1 MVNLFYKSNQQR
13 LRVFNEQRKL
23 DLINQLK
30 QKEKIRAINDQE
42 IYNDEVADQLAKIY
56 ANFIE
61 KPSIKKS
68 LLTSSNIQMIEQS
81 PKVPPTPASQIP
93 MLEAQPEVPLLKY
106 ERPTKSLSAPNTP
119 SLQPKGFD
127 LGELQR
133 RISVDPEEKKKID
146 TMNVAQLKEYL
157 TNNNISFDNKAKKQD
172 LRNLIYSTL
181 PPKKIEPS
189 AGIYRK
195 RKKLKMLLKK

>member
-68 LLTSSNIQMIEQS
+68 LLTSSNIQM
-81 PKVPPTPASQIP
+81 PPTPASQIP

-106 ERPTKSLSAPNTP
+106 ERKSLSAPNTR
-119 SLQPKGFD
+119 GFD

-157 TNNNISFDNKAKKQD
+157 TNNNMPFDNKAKKQE
-172 LRNLIYSTL
+172 LRNFIYSTL

>member
-68 LLTSSNIQMIEQS
+68 LLASSNIQMIE
-81 PKVPPTPASQIP
+81 PFPNVPSTPTSQIP

-106 ERPTKSLSAPNTP
+106 EKPTKAKSAPNTP
-119 SLQPKGFD
+119 SKPKGFD
-127 LGELQR
+127 IEELKGVLN
-133 RISVDPEEKKKID
+133 IDLEEKKKVD
-146 TMNVAQLKEYL
+146 TMSVAQLKEYAQK
-157 TNNNISFDNKAKKQD
+157 NNISLGSLKRKQD
-172 LRNLIYSTL
+172 LRNLIYQTL
-181 PPKKIEPS
+181 PKKKIEPS
-189 AGIYRK
+189 AGLFRK

>member
-81 PKVPPTPASQIP
+81 PKAPPTPASQIP
-93 MLEAQPEVPLLKY
+93 MLEAQPEVPMLKY

-127 LGELQR
+127 LGELKSV
-133 RISVDPEEKKKID
+133 INVDPDEKRKID
-146 TMNVAQLKEYL
+146 TMTVAELREYAQK
-157 TNNNISFDNKAKKQD
+157 NNISLGSSKKKQD
-172 LRNLIYSTL
+172 LRNTIYPTL
-181 PPKKIEPS
+181 PKKKIEPS

>member
-68 LLTSSNIQMIEQS
+68 LLASSNIQMIEPS
-81 PKVPPTPASQIP
+81 TPTSQIP
-93 MLEAQPEVPLLKY
+93 MLEAPPEVPLLKY
-106 ERPTKSLSAPNTP
+106 ERPTKSSSAPSTP
-119 SLQPKGFD
+119 SLKPKGFD
-127 LGELQR
+127 LGELKSV
-133 RISVDPEEKKKID
+133 ISVDPEEKKKID
-146 TMNVAQLKEYL
+146 SMTVAELKEYAQK
-157 TNNNISFDNKAKKQD
+157 NNISLGSSKKKQD
-172 LRNLIYSTL
+172 LRNTIYPTL
-181 PPKKIEPS
+181 PKKKIEPS